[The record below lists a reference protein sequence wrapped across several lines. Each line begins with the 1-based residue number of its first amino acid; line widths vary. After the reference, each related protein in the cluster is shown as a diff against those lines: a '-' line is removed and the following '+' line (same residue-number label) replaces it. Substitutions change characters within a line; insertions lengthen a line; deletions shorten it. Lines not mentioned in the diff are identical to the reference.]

1 MDSAVSTPNLTTL
14 NPPPSPTSTIPLRLS
29 SPPEWLP
36 EEVSYLKCLSKTSE
50 ELSVK
55 LKRTYSR
62 YKKYQARFR
71 IPAIIVSAL
80 AGLFSFGNANFPQ
93 QYQSLVSVVT
103 GCCSVAIAVLN
114 SIETYMKIGETMS
127 SCMVAAMAFHRLK
140 ERIDC
145 ELSLPIADRS
155 VDGLRFVREC
165 AQTYERIYQT
175 APSLLRSQW
184 FVRPIIITDH
194 PSPPA
199 PQQVAARGS
208 TALTAVTVNE
218 GTPVSV

>member
-1 MDSAVSTPNLTTL
+1 MDAAASTLA
-14 NPPPSPTSTIPLRLS
+14 PPPSPASSIPPRLPT
-29 SPPEWLP
+29 PPDWVAQ
-36 EEVSYLKCLSKTSE
+36 EVAYLKCLSKTSE
-50 ELSVK
+50 DLSVK

-140 ERIDC
+140 EHIDC
-145 ELSLPIADRS
+145 ELALPVADRS

-175 APSLLRSQW
+175 APSLLRTQW
-184 FVRPIIITDH
+184 FVRPPMFLE
-194 PSPPA
+194 PSTEPA
-199 PQQVAARGS
+199 PRSPAADNPAGS
-208 TALTAVTVNE
+208 V
-218 GTPVSV
+218 PV